1 MLVKQILTI
10 LPSEWHFLVW
20 LRCPEAHMR
29 LTLDCLP
36 HNQDL
41 NRAGEA
47 AAVAAVLLPVAAAE
61 VAAAEAVVGAEDAE
75 ADKYSVRIR
84 GISLHEAPQFA

>member
-1 MLVKQILTI
+1 
-10 LPSEWHFLVW
+10 
-20 LRCPEAHMR
+20 MR

-41 NRAGEA
+41 SRAGEA
-47 AAVAAVLLPVAAAE
+47 AAVAAGEAAAVAAAE
-61 VAAAEAVVGAEDAE
+61 VAVEVAAVEAVVGAEDAE

-84 GISLHEAPQFA
+84 GFSLHEAPQFA

>member
-1 MLVKQILTI
+1 
-10 LPSEWHFLVW
+10 
-20 LRCPEAHMR
+20 MR

-41 NRAGEA
+41 SRAGEA
-47 AAVAAVLLPVAAAE
+47 AAVAAAE
-61 VAAAEAVVGAEDAE
+61 VAVEVAAVEAVVGAEDAE

-84 GISLHEAPQFA
+84 GFSLHEAPQFA